1 MKRALLAVALSG
13 GLLAFMSACGSE
25 GRPPGPANTQD
36 QPVTPAKKDLTAPD
50 SVKGDTAYYSYKPRG
65 ASRTDV
71 LGTFDGSWHR
81 YKSHMCTGL
90 DTYRRGRSNVCR
102 WMLVQAWLQLLP
114 VSNDSAVAARAQE
127 LIRARGDVVIF
138 SGAGGAGYWQVR
150 PAARSMPD
158 SVAWGSWLPA
168 SVPLLEWIY
177 FYDQHEDVFRSV
189 SFFTQL
195 ELL

>member
-81 YKSHMCTGL
+81 YKSHTCTGL

-127 LIRARGDVVIF
+127 LIRARGDVVVATD
-138 SGAGGAGYWQVR
+138 GLYVEVR
-150 PAARSMPD
+150 LAAPSVPD
-158 SVAWGSWLPA
+158 SVASAHLLPT
-168 SVPLLEWIY
+168 SVPLLEWLE
-177 FYDQHEDVFRSV
+177 FYDQHEDVFSTV
-189 SFFTQL
+189 YPVTQA
-195 ELL
+195 ELAL